1 MTQEDTSLEN
11 NSGKEQ
17 AAAVEQAEQISVSE
31 EVPGNNKEEASA
43 TFANNKGANTENAG
57 EYSAE
62 NLQQVNSDVAGL
74 GVDIVEIERVQKVLK
89 RTPRFK
95 KRVYTEDEQKY
106 CNSFKRQ
113 AHLHYATHFAA
124 KEAALKALGTGIAH
138 GIALQDIEVTHN
150 KQGKPEIILHNKAK
164 ALAEQ
169 AGVLELHLSLSRTH
183 TTAVANVI
191 AITADVQPQP
201 KEEEI
206 DPREQLAREFKKL
219 RSMLDNLEE
228 AFTASTNEEQE
239 QNGGQDQKQN
249 EEQVQDSN
257 EEQEQEQDQNALSD
271 RYSKQVSAF

>member
-1 MTQEDTSLEN
+1 MTQKNTSLEN
-11 NSGKEQ
+11 NAEEQ
-17 AAAVEQAEQISVSE
+17 AVGFERVAVPEQAQEIKQLRQPVIDE
-31 EVPGNNKEEASA
+31 EMPTKHADNEGTDTKNTGTEGEKEY
-43 TFANNKGANTENAG
+43 GLENV
-57 EYSAE
+57 
-62 NLQQVNSDVAGL
+62 QQVGSDVAGL

-95 KRVYTEDEQKY
+95 KRVYTENEQKY

-164 ALAEQ
+164 ELAEQ

-228 AFTASTNEEQE
+228 AFGASTNE
-239 QNGGQDQKQN
+239 D
-249 EEQVQDSN
+249 
-257 EEQEQEQDQNALSD
+257 QEQDQEQRQNKEQEQ
-271 RYSKQVSAF
+271 KQANS